1 MNNQKPDMFKPAL
14 IGGLIIGLLSGLPV
28 IQLGNCFCCLW
39 VIVGAIFAAYL
50 LSKEAKISLKA
61 GDGAIVGMFS
71 GIIGA
76 IISSLI
82 NLPFRALNQQIVAR
96 FLERLP
102 EYGGEFP
109 QDMNL
114 WLKRGAEFSL
124 PMFMLGLVISVIIY
138 ALFGALGGIIGTS
151 LFGKKKTTPETP
163 PTPPSEPNKEQENKT
178 K

>member
-39 VIVGAIFAAYL
+39 VIVGAMFAAYL
-50 LSKEAKISLKA
+50 FSKEAKISLKA

>member
-1 MNNQKPDMFKPAL
+1 MNNQKPDIFKPAL
-14 IGGLIIGLLSGLPV
+14 IGGVVIGLLSGLPV

-39 VIVGAIFAAYL
+39 VLVGAALSAYL
-50 LSKEAKISLKA
+50 LSKESPVKVKG
-61 GDGAIVGMFS
+61 GDGAIVGMFA

-96 FLERLP
+96 VLERLP

-109 QDMNL
+109 QDMDL

-124 PMFMLGLVISVIIY
+124 PMFMFGLVISVIIY
-138 ALFGALGGIIGTS
+138 ALFGALGGIIGVS
-151 LFGKKKTTPETP
+151 LFGKKKAPEETP
-163 PTPPSEPNKEQENKT
+163 PQVSSQEPKEEK
-178 K
+178 

>member
-1 MNNQKPDMFKPAL
+1 L
-14 IGGLIIGLLSGLPV
+14 VIGLLSGLPV

-39 VIVGAIFAAYL
+39 VITGAAFAAYL
-50 LSKEAKISLKA
+50 FSRETTISLKA

-76 IISSLI
+76 VISSII
-82 NLPFRALNQQIVAR
+82 NLPFRTLNQKIVAR
-96 FLERLP
+96 FLEKLP

-124 PMFMLGLVISVIIY
+124 PLFMLGLVISVIIY
-138 ALFGALGGIIGTS
+138 ALFGALGGIIGIS
-151 LFGKKKTTPETP
+151 LFGKKKISPETP
-163 PTPPSEPNKEQENKT
+163 PPTTPQSDKEQ
-178 K
+178 